1 MSKKKNRNQ
10 YKESLYKP
18 KINEEYIDHLCKLND
33 KDTSVPQDV
42 DTKVALRDIEEQGV
56 KAIGGVLN
64 RATPDVP
71 DENFTYAKGGNNTTS
86 YDDIKWESKAT
97 RERIKEWKYC
107 PICGNRLLKPRLK
120 RGFKTCSKACTDIE
134 EENK

>member
-42 DTKVALRDIEEQGV
+42 DTKVALHDIEERGAS
-56 KAIGGVLN
+56 AIGNVLD
-64 RATPDVP
+64 RAIP
-71 DENFTYAKGGNNTTS
+71 DEDSITDTEEFDRKS
-86 YDDIKWESKAT
+86 YDYDRIKWEDNKT
-97 RERIKEWKYC
+97 KLRVKGWKFC
-107 PICGNRLLKPRLK
+107 PVCGNRLLKPRLK